1 GLDEREADSP
11 QAAPTLFPDVPSDL
25 PTGSVTNG
33 SPPHAKIELF
43 RSLFAGRDD
52 VYATRWRNGH
62 TGKAGWSPV
71 VKGGWANAR
80 KPSREYL
87 PYTDD
92 VAARHL
98 AGECHAGLYPL
109 VRGDVCRLLVCDFDG
124 PSWVLDALA
133 YLDAARAAGLA
144 PAMERSQSGD
154 GGHVWLFFRGKVAA
168 AAARRIGVH
177 LLRQAMTVRAE
188 LDLASYDRLFPA
200 QDFVPKG
207 SFGNLI
213 ALPVQG
219 ECRRRG
225 NSVFLDPSNLEPWK
239 DQWEFLSSVAR
250 LDTEAVE
257 AAETG

>member
-52 VYATRWRNGH
+52 VYATRWRNEH
-62 TGKAGWSPV
+62 TGKAGWSPA

-109 VRGDVCRLLVCDFDG
+109 GRGDVRRLLVRDFHG
-124 PSWVLDALA
+124 PSLLLDALA
-133 YLDAARAAGLA
+133 NLA
-144 PAMERSQSGD
+144 PD
-154 GGHVWLFFRGKVAA
+154 
-168 AAARRIGVH
+168 
-177 LLRQAMTVRAE
+177 RA
-188 LDLASYDRLFPA
+188 SSPKPA
-200 QDFVPKG
+200 
-207 SFGNLI
+207 I
-213 ALPVQG
+213 
-219 ECRRRG
+219 
-225 NSVFLDPSNLEPWK
+225 
-239 DQWEFLSSVAR
+239 
-250 LDTEAVE
+250 
-257 AAETG
+257 